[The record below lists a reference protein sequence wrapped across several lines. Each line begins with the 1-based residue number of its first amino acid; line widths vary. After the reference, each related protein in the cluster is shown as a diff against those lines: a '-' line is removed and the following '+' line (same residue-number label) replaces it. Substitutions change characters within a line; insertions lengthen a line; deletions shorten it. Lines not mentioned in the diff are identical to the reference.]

1 MKWLLFSLQNP
12 ACKVFIGG
20 LSLNT
25 SKESL
30 KEHFEAYG
38 EIVDAVVM
46 RDATTKRS
54 RGFGFVT
61 YAELKSVDDC
71 LSDKHVVG
79 ECSGQWTSQ
88 IHGQRPSTIFCLC
101 LTDGREVEAKRAIP
115 REESSQ
121 PSTPGT
127 KKVFL
132 GGLSL
137 ETAEEDIRAVLE
149 SYGPVSKPL

>member
-1 MKWLLFSLQNP
+1 MAPLLSLSQNP
-12 ACKVFIGG
+12 ACKMFIGG

-46 RDATTKRS
+46 RDPGTKRS

-71 LSDKHVVG
+71 LADKHVVG
-79 ECSGQWTSQ
+79 ECT
-88 IHGQRPSTIFCLC
+88 
-101 LTDGREVEAKRAIP
+101 
-115 REESSQ
+115 
-121 PSTPGT
+121 
-127 KKVFL
+127 
-132 GGLSL
+132 
-137 ETAEEDIRAVLE
+137 
-149 SYGPVSKPL
+149 